1 MNDKLMGVFAPIT
14 TPFTADGTVDY
25 SGLEHNVR
33 AYAKSGLKGFLA
45 LGSNGENKSLTNEEK
60 LKVLEIICTCKR
72 EDQVVM
78 AGCIFESTFETIEM
92 AHRMEAYHPDF
103 LTLLPPH
110 YFKKQMTDDIPAA
123 ILRMWRRPFTPHAWS
138 TTRRS
143 MPAVWACPSRSSSG
157 SPSIPI
163 SWA

>member
-1 MNDKLMGVFAPIT
+1 MNEKLMGVFAPIT

-103 LTLLPPH
+103 LTLLPPN
-110 YFKKQMTDDIPAA
+110 YFKKQGSRRKSVQNPA
-123 ILRMWRRPFTPHAWS
+123 IFS
-138 TTRRS
+138 GQ
-143 MPAVWACPSRSSSG
+143 PSRSFQL
-157 SPSIPI
+157 PQ
-163 SWA
+163 ADRY